1 MLRSYLKYLL
11 QRKTEFSVHSPF
23 VYDFMKKVLYD
34 RGTNRDYDLMQR
46 ISRLL
51 DGRKFSTRSRRKQA
65 RLLYR
70 LVRYM
75 EPETVL
81 TFGQLSA
88 LNTSALALGN
98 LQTKVYL
105 EQSADFL
112 ETLNSMGVVNVS
124 LIRRDVDEEE
134 QFERLN
140 TGFVY
145 YALDDFGDDT
155 WNNIEEGF
163 GEVDEDTVLVFEGIH
178 HSHHTE
184 VAWEAVKANEDV
196 TLSMDLYSLGIVFFR
211 EGIEKQDFV
220 LKY

>member
-1 MLRSYLKYLL
+1 MVGSFLKYLW
-11 QRKTEFSVHSPF
+11 QRKSEYSIHSPF

-34 RGTNRDYDLMQR
+34 RGSNRDYDLMLR

-51 DGRKFSTRSRRKQA
+51 DGKKYPTRRRRKQG

-70 LVRYM
+70 LVRYF

-98 LQTKVYL
+98 LLTKVYL
-105 EQSADFL
+105 EQSPDFL
-112 ETLNSMGVVNVS
+112 ETLNAMGVVNVN
-124 LIRRDVDEEE
+124 LIRHDGNEEE

-145 YALDDFGDDT
+145 YGLDDFGDDT
-155 WNNIEEGF
+155 WNNLEDGF

-178 HSHHTE
+178 HSRHTE
-184 VAWEAVKANEDV
+184 AAWEAIKANEDV
-196 TLSMDLYSLGIVFFR
+196 SLTIDVFSFGIVFFR
-211 EGIEKQDFV
+211 DGIEKQDFV
-220 LKY
+220 LRY

>member
-1 MLRSYLKYLL
+1 MIGRYLKYLL
-11 QRKTEFSVHSPF
+11 RRKTEFSVHSPF
-23 VYDFMKKVLYD
+23 VFDFMEKVLYD
-34 RGTNRDYDLMQR
+34 RGSNRDYDLMLR

-51 DGRKFSTRSRRKQA
+51 DGKKYATRSRRKEA

-70 LVRYM
+70 LVRYL

-81 TFGQLSA
+81 TFGRLSA

-105 EQSADFL
+105 EQRSDYL
-112 ETLNSMGVVNVS
+112 ETLNAMGVVNVN
-124 LIRRDVDEEE
+124 LIRRDIDEEE
-134 QFERLN
+134 QLERLN

-145 YALDDFGDDT
+145 YGLDDFGEDT
-155 WNNIEEGF
+155 WNNLEDGF

-178 HSHHTE
+178 HSHRTE
-184 VAWEAVKANEDV
+184 AAWEAIKANEDV
-196 TLSMDLYSLGIVFFR
+196 SLTIDVFSIGIVFFR
-211 EGIEKQDFV
+211 DGVEKQDFV

>member
-34 RGTNRDYDLMQR
+34 RGTNRDYDLMLR

-184 VAWEAVKANEDV
+184 VAWEAVKANEDI

>member
-1 MLRSYLKYLL
+1 MARSYLKYLL

-34 RGTNRDYDLMQR
+34 RGTNRDYELMLR

-51 DGRKFSTRSRRKQA
+51 DGKKFSTRSRRKQA

-81 TFGQLSA
+81 TFGRLSA

-105 EQSADFL
+105 EQSPDFL
-112 ETLNSMGVVNVS
+112 ETLNSMGVVNVN
-124 LIRRDVDEEE
+124 LIRHDSDEEE

-140 TGFVY
+140 TGFVFY
-145 YALDDFGDDT
+145 SLDDFGDDT
-155 WNNIEEGF
+155 WNNLEDGF

-178 HSHHTE
+178 HSRHTE
-184 VAWEAVKANEDV
+184 AAWEAIKASEDV
-196 TLSMDLYSLGIVFFR
+196 TLSMDLYCIGIVFFR

>member
-1 MLRSYLKYLL
+1 MARSYLKYLL
-11 QRKTEFSVHSPF
+11 QRKTEFSIHSPF
-23 VYDFMKKVLYD
+23 VYEFMKKVLYD
-34 RGTNRDYDLMQR
+34 RGTNRDYDLMLR

-51 DGRKFSTRSRRKQA
+51 DGKNFSTRSRRKQA

-81 TFGQLSA
+81 TFGRLSA

-105 EQSADFL
+105 EQSPVFL
-112 ETLNSMGVVNVS
+112 ESLNSMGVVNVN
-124 LIRRDVDEEE
+124 LIRHDGDEEE

-140 TGFVY
+140 TGFVFFG
-145 YALDDFGDDT
+145 LDDFGDDT
-155 WNNIEEGF
+155 WNNLEEGF
-163 GEVDEDTVLVFEGIH
+163 GEVDEDTMLVFEGIH
-178 HSHHTE
+178 HSRHTE
-184 VAWEAVKANEDV
+184 AAWEAIKASEDV
-196 TLSMDLYSLGIVFFR
+196 TLTMDLYCIGVVFFR

>member
-1 MLRSYLKYLL
+1 MAIGYLKYLL

-34 RGTNRDYDLMQR
+34 RGSNRDYDLMLR

-51 DGRKFSTRSRRKQA
+51 DGKKYPTRSRRKEA

-70 LVRYM
+70 LVRYF

-81 TFGQLSA
+81 TFGRLSA

-98 LQTKVYL
+98 LQTKVCL
-105 EQSADFL
+105 EQSSDFL
-112 ETLNSMGVVNVS
+112 ETLNAMGVVNVS
-124 LIRRDVDEEE
+124 LIRHNQEEEE
-134 QFERLN
+134 QFEREN

-145 YALDDFGDDT
+145 YSLDDFGEDT
-155 WNNIEEGF
+155 WNNLEDGF

-178 HSHHTE
+178 HSHRTE
-184 VAWEAVKANEDV
+184 AAWEAIKANEDV
-196 TLSMDLYSLGIVFFR
+196 TLSIDVYSIGMVFFR
-211 EGIEKQDFV
+211 DGIEKQDFV

>member
-1 MLRSYLKYLL
+1 MARGRLKYLL

-23 VYDFMKKVLYD
+23 VYDFMKKVLFD
-34 RGTNRDYDLMQR
+34 RGSNRDYDLMLR

-51 DGRKFSTRSRRKQA
+51 DGKKFLTRARRKEA

-70 LVRYM
+70 LVNYM

-81 TFGQLSA
+81 TFGRLSA

-105 EQSADFL
+105 EQSPDFL

-124 LIRRDVDEEE
+124 LIRHDHDEEE

-145 YALDDFGDDT
+145 YGLDDFGEDT
-155 WNNIEEGF
+155 WNNLEDGF

-178 HSHHTE
+178 HSRRTE
-184 VAWEAVKANEDV
+184 VAWEAIKASEDV
-196 TLSMDLYSLGIVFFR
+196 TLTMDMYCVGIVFFR

>member
-1 MLRSYLKYLL
+1 MIGSYLKYLL
-11 QRKTEFSVHSPF
+11 QRKSKYSIHSPF
-23 VYDFMKKVLYD
+23 VYEFMTKVAND
-34 RGTNRDYDLMQR
+34 RGSNRDYDTLWR

-51 DGRKFSTRSRRKQA
+51 DGKKYPNRRRRKQA

-70 LVRYM
+70 LVRFL

-81 TFGQLSA
+81 TFGRLSA
-88 LNTSALALGN
+88 LNTGALALGD

-105 EQSADFL
+105 EQSLDFL
-112 ETLNSMGVVNVS
+112 ETLNSMGVVNMS
-124 LIRRDVDEEE
+124 LIRRNGDEEE
-134 QFERLN
+134 QFEQQN

-145 YALDDFGDDT
+145 YSLDDFGDDS
-155 WNNIEEGF
+155 WNNLEDGF

-184 VAWEAVKANEDV
+184 AAWEAVKASEDV
-196 TLSMDLYSLGIVFFR
+196 SISMDLYGIGIIFFR
-211 EGIEKQDFV
+211 DGIEKQDFV

>member
-1 MLRSYLKYLL
+1 MIGRYLKYLL
-11 QRKTEFSVHSPF
+11 RRKTEFSVHSPF
-23 VYDFMKKVLYD
+23 VFDFMEKVLYD
-34 RGTNRDYDLMQR
+34 RGSNRDYDLMLR

-51 DGRKFSTRSRRKQA
+51 DGKKYATRSRRKEA

-70 LVRYM
+70 LVRYL

-81 TFGQLSA
+81 TFGRLSA

-105 EQSADFL
+105 EQRSDYL
-112 ETLNSMGVVNVS
+112 ETLNAMGVVNVN
-124 LIRRDVDEEE
+124 LIRRDIDEEE
-134 QFERLN
+134 QLERLN

-145 YALDDFGDDT
+145 YGLDDFGEDT
-155 WNNIEEGF
+155 WNNLEDGF

-178 HSHHTE
+178 HSHRTE
-184 VAWEAVKANEDV
+184 AAWEAIKASEDV
-196 TLSMDLYSLGIVFFR
+196 SLTIDVFSIGIVFFR
-211 EGIEKQDFV
+211 DGVEKQDFV

>member
-1 MLRSYLKYLL
+1 MVGSYLKYLW
-11 QRKTEFSVHSPF
+11 QRKSEYSIHSPF

-34 RGTNRDYDLMQR
+34 RGSNRDYDLMLR

-51 DGRKFSTRSRRKQA
+51 DGKKHTSHLKRKQG

-70 LVRYM
+70 LVHYL

-105 EQSADFL
+105 EQSPDFL
-112 ETLNSMGVVNVS
+112 ETLNSMGIVNVN
-124 LIRRDVDEEE
+124 LIRHDGDEEE

-140 TGFVY
+140 TGFVFY
-145 YALDDFGDDT
+145 GLDDFGDDT
-155 WNNIEEGF
+155 WNNLEDGF
-163 GEVDEDTVLVFEGIH
+163 GEVDEDTVLVFEDIH
-178 HSHHTE
+178 HSRYTE
-184 VAWEAVKANEDV
+184 AAWEAVKANEDV
-196 TLSMDLYSLGIVFFR
+196 SLSMDLYCIGIVFFR

-220 LKY
+220 L

>member
-1 MLRSYLKYLL
+1 MVGGLKYLW
-11 QRKTEFSVHSPF
+11 QRKSEYSIHSPF

-34 RGTNRDYDLMQR
+34 RGSNRDYDLMVR

-51 DGRKFSTRSRRKQA
+51 DGKKYPTRRRRKEG

-70 LVRYM
+70 LVRYL

-105 EQSADFL
+105 EQSSDFL

-124 LIRRDVDEEE
+124 LIRHDGNEEE

-140 TGFVY
+140 TGFVFY
-145 YALDDFGDDT
+145 TLDDFGDDT
-155 WNNIEEGF
+155 WNNLEDGF
-163 GEVDEDTVLVFEGIH
+163 GTVDEETVLVFEGIH
-178 HSHHTE
+178 HSRHTE
-184 VAWEAVKANEDV
+184 AAWEAIKANEDV
-196 TLSMDLYSLGIVFFR
+196 TVTMDLYCIGIVFFR

>member
-1 MLRSYLKYLL
+1 MKYLL
-11 QRKTEFSVHSPF
+11 QRKTEFSIHSPF

-34 RGTNRDYDLMQR
+34 RGTNRDYDLMLR

-51 DGRKFSTRSRRKQA
+51 DGKKFSTRSRRKQA

-81 TFGQLSA
+81 TFGRLSA

-105 EQSADFL
+105 EQSPDFL
-112 ETLNSMGVVNVS
+112 ETLNSMGVVNVN
-124 LIRRDVDEEE
+124 LIRHDGDEEE

-140 TGFVY
+140 TGFVFY
-145 YALDDFGDDT
+145 GLDDFGDDT
-155 WNNIEEGF
+155 WNNLEEGF

-178 HSHHTE
+178 HSRHTE
-184 VAWEAVKANEDV
+184 AAWEAIKASEDV
-196 TLSMDLYSLGIVFFR
+196 SLTMDLYCIGVVFFR

>member
-1 MLRSYLKYLL
+1 MVGSYLKYLW
-11 QRKTEFSVHSPF
+11 QRKSEYSIHSPF

-34 RGTNRDYDLMQR
+34 RGSNRDYDLMLR

-51 DGRKFSTRSRRKQA
+51 DGKKYPTRRRRKQG

-70 LVRYM
+70 LVRYF

-98 LQTKVYL
+98 LLTKVYL
-105 EQSADFL
+105 EQSPDFL
-112 ETLNSMGVVNVS
+112 ETLNAMGVVNVN
-124 LIRRDVDEEE
+124 LIRHDGNEEE

-145 YALDDFGDDT
+145 YGLDDFGDDT
-155 WNNIEEGF
+155 WNNLEDGF

-178 HSHHTE
+178 HSRHTE
-184 VAWEAVKANEDV
+184 AAWEAIKANEDV
-196 TLSMDLYSLGIVFFR
+196 SLTIDVFSFGIVFFR
-211 EGIEKQDFV
+211 DGIEKQDFV
-220 LKY
+220 LRY

>member
-1 MLRSYLKYLL
+1 MARSYLKYLL
-11 QRKTEFSVHSPF
+11 QRKTEFSIHSPF
-23 VYDFMKKVLYD
+23 VYEFMKKVLYD
-34 RGTNRDYDLMQR
+34 RGTNRDYDLMLR

-51 DGRKFSTRSRRKQA
+51 DGKNFSTRSRRKQA

-81 TFGQLSA
+81 TFGRLSA

-105 EQSADFL
+105 EQSPDFL
-112 ETLNSMGVVNVS
+112 ESLNSMGVVNVN
-124 LIRRDVDEEE
+124 LIRHDGDEEE

-140 TGFVY
+140 TGFVFFG
-145 YALDDFGDDT
+145 LDDFGDDT
-155 WNNIEEGF
+155 WNNLEEGF
-163 GEVDEDTVLVFEGIH
+163 GEVDEDTMLVFEGIH
-178 HSHHTE
+178 HSRHTE
-184 VAWEAVKANEDV
+184 AAWEAIKASEDV
-196 TLSMDLYSLGIVFFR
+196 TLTMDLYCIGVVFFR

>member
-1 MLRSYLKYLL
+1 MVGGLKYLW
-11 QRKTEFSVHSPF
+11 QRKSEFKIHSPF

-34 RGTNRDYDLMQR
+34 RGSNRDYDLMLR

-51 DGRKFSTRSRRKQA
+51 DGKKYPTRRRRKQG

-70 LVRYM
+70 LVNYL

-81 TFGQLSA
+81 TFGRLSA

-105 EQSADFL
+105 EQSPDFL
-112 ETLNSMGVVNVS
+112 ETLNSMGVVNVN
-124 LIRRDVDEEE
+124 LIRRDSDEEE
-134 QFERLN
+134 QIERLN
-140 TGFVY
+140 TGFVFY
-145 YALDDFGDDT
+145 DLDDFGDDT
-155 WNNIEEGF
+155 WNNLEDGF

-178 HSHHTE
+178 HSHRTE
-184 VAWEAVKANEDV
+184 AAWEAIKASEDV
-196 TLSMDLYSLGIVFFR
+196 TVTIDLYSIGIVFFR

>member
-1 MLRSYLKYLL
+1 MLGSYLKYLV
-11 QRKTEFSVHSPF
+11 QRKSKYSIHSPF
-23 VYDFMKKVLYD
+23 VYEFMTKVVND
-34 RGTNRDYDLMQR
+34 SGSNRDYDTLLR

-51 DGRKFSTRSRRKQA
+51 DGKNYPNRRRRKQA
-65 RLLYR
+65 RMLYR
-70 LVRYM
+70 LVRYL

-81 TFGQLSA
+81 TFGRLSA

-105 EQSADFL
+105 EESADFL
-112 ETLNSMGVVNVS
+112 ETLNAMGVVNVS
-124 LIRRDVDEEE
+124 HIRRDGDEEE

-145 YALDDFGDDT
+145 YSLDDFGDDT
-155 WNNIEEGF
+155 WNNLEDGF
-163 GEVDEDTVLVFEGIH
+163 GEVDEDSVLIFEGIH
-178 HSHHTE
+178 HSRHTE
-184 VAWEAVKANEDV
+184 AAWEAIKASEGV
-196 TLSMDLYSLGIVFFR
+196 TVTMDLYCFGLVFFR

>member
-1 MLRSYLKYLL
+1 MVGGLKYLW
-11 QRKTEFSVHSPF
+11 QRKSEYSIHSPF

-34 RGTNRDYDLMQR
+34 RGSNRDYDLMLR

-51 DGRKFSTRSRRKQA
+51 DGKKYPTRRRRKEG

-70 LVRYM
+70 LVRYL

-105 EQSADFL
+105 EQSSDFL

-124 LIRRDVDEEE
+124 LIRHDGNEEE

-140 TGFVY
+140 TGFVF

-155 WNNIEEGF
+155 WNNLEDGF
-163 GEVDEDTVLVFEGIH
+163 GTVDEETVLVFEGIH
-178 HSHHTE
+178 HSRHTE
-184 VAWEAVKANEDV
+184 AAWEAIKANEDV
-196 TLSMDLYSLGIVFFR
+196 TVTMDLYCIGIVFFR
-211 EGIEKQDFV
+211 EGIEKQDFM